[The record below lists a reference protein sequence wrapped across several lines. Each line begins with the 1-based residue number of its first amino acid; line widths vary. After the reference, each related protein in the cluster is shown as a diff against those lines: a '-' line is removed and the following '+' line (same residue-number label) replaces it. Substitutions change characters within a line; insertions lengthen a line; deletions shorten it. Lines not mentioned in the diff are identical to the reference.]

1 MLLQL
6 RSNQIIL
13 LVPCKTCRYLSRT
26 NDGDDTLIYHKLT
39 LVCCYHTTKSY
50 ETNRISHESRGLKLG
65 YFFGNSDFVLR
76 TTDQSDLICRTGGI
90 LLPWIKSPSS
100 STRRRINATWHRKIH
115 RSEIPQRFIQNRQ
128 YSSQILALPFQGFI
142 LLHKGFSQS
151 LVIDIGN
158 QYIINTLYSLIE
170 EI

>member
-1 MLLQL
+1 MFLQL

-76 TTDQSDLICRTGGI
+76 TTDQSISFVGLVEFFSHGLRVRVPALGEGSTRLGIERFTEVRFRSDLSRIDSTRVRSSRF
-90 LLPWIKSPSS
+90 LFKVSS
-100 STRRRINATWHRKIH
+100 S
-115 RSEIPQRFIQNRQ
+115 FIRDSVNPLL
-128 YSSQILALPFQGFI
+128 QILA
-142 LLHKGFSQS
+142 
-151 LVIDIGN
+151 
-158 QYIINTLYSLIE
+158 INTL
-170 EI
+170 